1 MLIQSCSLISV
12 KQLRTIMRNIPQ
24 DYLLKVNNVGNLTIL
39 EQQED
44 GLRYAGY
51 IEIGNES
58 FELFPKEKPDSEPA
72 NSSNKVC
79 TDDKIAQ
86 VVTMR
91 ESGNTFPEIAKFFGC
106 SSLRV
111 RQIYQKEKSHKEYY
125 FSHEL
130 KELSTRAKYIMKQ
143 LGLETKNDILHAV
156 FDGTLSYN
164 CDVPNYGKV
173 THKEVLAWLGL
184 PTD

>member
-1 MLIQSCSLISV
+1 MLVETRAMISV
-12 KQLRTIMRNIPQ
+12 KQLRMLMSSIPK
-24 DYLLKVNNVGNLTIL
+24 DYLLEVNQVGNMTIL
-39 EQQED
+39 EPQEG

-58 FELFPKEKPDSEPA
+58 FELFPKQKKDSD
-72 NSSNKVC
+72 
-79 TDDKIAQ
+79 DDKRLNNIWTDEKVAELIA
-86 VVTMR
+86 MR
-91 ESGNTFPEIAKFFGC
+91 ESGKTFPEIAKHFGC

-111 RQIYQKEKSHKEYY
+111 NQKYHHAKSQEKY
-125 FSHEL
+125 FPDEFKGL
-130 KELSTRAKYIMKQ
+130 GTRAKYIMLQ
-143 LGLETKNDILHAV
+143 LGYSTKQDILHAV
-156 FDGTLSYN
+156 FDGTLSYK